1 MWLTDRRSTGMSND
15 MIEALIRR
23 LSPRA
28 REVYDQIETLVE
40 RPSRKGTS
48 PEEVAA
54 QVRALR
60 DGLTPSEHTDLIKIL
75 EARMA
80 YVEHQGEEAR
90 RRVEK
95 ARRAAALI
103 QRAQDL
109 DREEGKPV
117 NDAMTV
123 KQAVE
128 RLREAGKLSEEDRR
142 FIERG
147 KDIEVVISAIDKIEH
162 KEIGVYGGETPEGHF
177 YAHFDEHEE
186 LIDRLETHHEYALLT
201 AAAGVYNKTG
211 SLDVA
216 ASALGQVGFQ
226 PPLGY
231 EAEDEDFY
239 YIGEDALPFWIE
251 ENRDRILAMTD
262 STPAKTIGQ
271 GEMIE

>member
-54 QVRALR
+54 QARALR

-103 QRAQDL
+103 QCAQDL
-109 DREEGKPV
+109 DRAEGKPV

-123 KQAVE
+123 KQAVK
-128 RLREAGKLSEEDRR
+128 RLREAGKLS
-142 FIERG
+142 
-147 KDIEVVISAIDKIEH
+147 K
-162 KEIGVYGGETPEGHF
+162 
-177 YAHFDEHEE
+177 
-186 LIDRLETHHEYALLT
+186 
-201 AAAGVYNKTG
+201 
-211 SLDVA
+211 
-216 ASALGQVGFQ
+216 
-226 PPLGY
+226 
-231 EAEDEDFY
+231 EDF
-239 YIGEDALPFWIE
+239 L
-251 ENRDRILAMTD
+251 
-262 STPAKTIGQ
+262 
-271 GEMIE
+271 